1 MELDELKYYLKN
13 TAIQAPIQTKS
24 AESLTALL
32 KNNPKSPV
40 NKIKRSLV
48 IEIVI
53 SVVMLLV
60 FVGIVLK
67 SNIWSLQVYF
77 AVLSLLCVWFS
88 FKLYT
93 SYKRIQLLNNTVLP
107 VKKNLEEVHYTM
119 KSFVK
124 QYFQLTMA
132 SLPIFFIFSFLLG
145 FYEGYTGIEVPAYEK
160 LISKFSSLSQIIWFT
175 AVYVVLLGI
184 GMYFFTKWYLKKL
197 YGDYLKELES
207 LLAELE
213 D

>member
-40 NKIKRSLV
+40 NKIKRSLI
-48 IEIVI
+48 IEIAITVA
-53 SVVMLLV
+53 MLPV
-60 FVGIVLK
+60 FVAIILK
-67 SNIWSLQVYF
+67 CGIWSLQVYF

-88 FKLYT
+88 LKLYT

-107 VKKNLEEVHYTM
+107 VKKNLEEVYYTM

-124 QYFQLTMA
+124 RYFQLTMA

-145 FYEGYTGIEVPAYEK
+145 FYEGYTGISIPFYEDLLSK
-160 LISKFSSLSQIIWFT
+160 YDNISQVIWFT
-175 AVYVVLLGI
+175 VLYMTILSI

-207 LLAELE
+207 LLAEL
-213 D
+213 DN

>member
-13 TAIQAPIQTKS
+13 TATQAPIQTKS

-88 FKLYT
+88 LKLYT

-107 VKKNLEEVHYTM
+107 VKKNLEEVYYTM

-124 QYFQLTMA
+124 RYFQLTMA

-145 FYEGYTGIEVPAYEK
+145 FYEGYTGISVPFYEDLLSK
-160 LISKFSSLSQIIWFT
+160 YDSISQVIWFT
-175 AVYVVLLGI
+175 VLYMTILSI